1 MNNIDDIIQEYITKI
16 IYNALIESAKEVI
29 PDIENEYTNMF
40 SQIVE
45 QFYAQY
51 KPQEYQRIFNY
62 NLMRTFDFNFNISD
76 GELHTPENISD
87 CINGE
92 LMHPHYSV
100 TGQDN
105 FDENG
110 IALFA
115 LSIGKHSNFPWI
127 VARGGER
134 RPWEA
139 TLSLNGIGS
148 ASGNPAKAWSKMSKL
163 IDKYYEDVIVNTAI
177 QMINKE

>member
-1 MNNIDDIIQEYITKI
+1 MDNIDDLIQEYITKI
-16 IYNALIESAKEVI
+16 IYDALIESSKQVL
-29 PDIENEYTNMF
+29 PDIENEYKNMF
-40 SQIVE
+40 LQIVV

-51 KPQEYQRIFNY
+51 PQPIYQRKGYY
-62 NLMRTFDFNFNISD
+62 NLAKTFDFNFDISN
-76 GELHTPENISD
+76 GELHTPQNISD

-92 LMHPHYSV
+92 LMDPHYSV

-105 FDENG
+105 FDEDG

-115 LSIGKHSNFPWI
+115 LSVGKHSNFPWI

-139 TLSLNGIGS
+139 TLSLSGIGS
-148 ASGNPAKAWSKMSKL
+148 AKGNPAKVWSKMSKL
-163 IDKYYEDVIVNTAI
+163 IDSHYEDVVVNTAI
-177 QMINKE
+177 QIINK